1 MKFDIITIF
10 PHIFDSYLNE
20 SILQRAQQQKLI
32 KIKIHNPRDMVRDKH
47 KTVDDK
53 PYGGGPGMLMMI
65 EPLYKTFKKIRRA
78 KQSKVILL
86 DPAGRQFDQAMAQK
100 FARLD
105 QLIFICGRYEG
116 VDARLDKFVDEKI
129 SIGPYVLAGGEL
141 AAMVMLEAIARLVP
155 GVVGKSASLQEE
167 THAQPG
173 YVEYPQYTRPA
184 VFTYREKGRLKK
196 LSVPKVLL
204 SGNHQQI
211 RAWREKHKKKSG

>member
-10 PHIFDSYLNE
+10 PHIFDSHLNE
-20 SILQRAQQQKLI
+20 SILQRAQQKRII
-32 KIKIHNPRDMVRDKH
+32 KIKTHNLRDAAQDKH

-65 EPLYKTFKKIRRA
+65 EPLYQTLKKIKRS
-78 KQSKVILL
+78 KKSKVVLL
-86 DPAGRQFDQAMAQK
+86 DPAGQQFNQVMAKKMAQ
-100 FARLD
+100 LD

-116 VDARLDKFVDEKI
+116 VDARIDKFIDHKV

-141 AAMVMLEAIARLVP
+141 AAMVMIEAIVRLLP
-155 GVVGKSASLQEE
+155 GVIGKQASLQEE

-173 YVEYPQYTRPA
+173 YVEYPQYTRPEI
-184 VFTYREKGRLKK
+184 FTYREKGKLKK
-196 LSVPKVLL
+196 LAVPKILL

-211 RAWREKHKKKSG
+211 KEWREKHQKK